1 MEKNMF
7 DKISSSL
14 QKIFKNLRGY
24 GKLSE
29 RNIQDSLREIRMVLL
44 EADVN
49 FQVARDFIAKVKDKC
64 LGKEV
69 LDSITPGQQVVKHVH
84 DELVGLLGGT
94 RRDFDFSAR
103 PATVLLLGLHGAG
116 KTTTAGKL
124 ALRWKKAGRKVLLV
138 ACDLRRPAA
147 VDQLRILAG
156 QVGVEIAAP
165 LAGETVAALGARAL
179 EQAIA
184 DNVEVVLFDTG
195 GRFQIDAEL
204 VRELKDLREAVR
216 PRNVILVLDS
226 AIGQESVHVAE
237 TFHKEIGLTGLILT
251 KLDGDAR
258 GGAALSVQAVT
269 GCPILLVG
277 AGEKPEDLEPF
288 YPERMA
294 SRILGMGDVV
304 SLVEKAQ
311 SAFDEKEMVR
321 MQERMLEGELNLD
334 DFLVQLQQMKKMG
347 PLENLLEMLPGID
360 NVPAHVKSGMAVGD
374 KDLKRTEAIIRSMT
388 VQERRHPE
396 IMDAGRRR
404 RIALGSGTE
413 VRDVNELLKNFAHA
427 KKMAQQLKKAQKR
440 LLRFGK

>member
-1 MEKNMF
+1 MF
-7 DKISSSL
+7 DKFSSSL

-24 GKLSE
+24 GTLSE
-29 RNIQDSLREIRMVLL
+29 RNVQDSLREIRMALL

-49 FQVARDFIAKVKDKC
+49 FQVTKDFVARVKEKC

-84 DELVGLLGGT
+84 DELVSLLGGAH
-94 RRDFDFSAR
+94 RDFDFSAR

-124 ALRWKKAGRKVLLV
+124 ALRWKKAGKKVLLV

-147 VDQLRILAG
+147 VDQLHILAG
-156 QVGVEIAAP
+156 QVGVEIATPA
-165 LAGETVAALGARAL
+165 AGETVAALGARAL
-179 EQAIA
+179 KQATAANA
-184 DNVEVVLFDTG
+184 DVVLFDTG
-195 GRFQIDAEL
+195 GRFQIDTDL
-204 VRELKDLREAVR
+204 VQELKDLREAIK
-216 PRNVILVLDS
+216 PRNVVLVLDS

-237 TFHKEIGLTGLILT
+237 TFHKEVGLTGLILT

-277 AGEKPEDLEPF
+277 MGEKPEDLEPF
-288 YPERMA
+288 YPDRMA

-311 SAFDEKEMVR
+311 GALDEKEMAR
-321 MQERMLEGELNLD
+321 MQERALEGDLNLD
-334 DFLVQLQQMKKMG
+334 DFLAQLQQMKKMG
-347 PLENLLEMLPGID
+347 PLENLLEMLPGAG
-360 NVPAHVKSGMAVGD
+360 NVPARLKNGIAGVGD
-374 KDLKRTEAIIRSMT
+374 KDLKKSEAIIRSMT
-388 VQERRHPE
+388 PRERRNPG
-396 IMDAGRRR
+396 ILDASRRR

-413 VRDVNELLKNFAHA
+413 VRDVNELLNNFAQA